1 MRLTGFNAKRWRGIF
16 SQPSV
21 SSNWNLGLA
30 VLSIPSFRS
39 RHLSPQKFPRRRRCV
54 TLGLMSNL
62 KSDRRSR
69 QRIPARLGVS
79 IRSAQGQPATGQT
92 RDVSASGIFLYVNS
106 EIQVGSQIEMV
117 LMLPPQLTGGEK
129 RWVCCQ
135 ASVIRVEPG
144 SEDGR
149 FGVAASIR
157 NMATLPEI
165 SG

>member
-1 MRLTGFNAKRWRGIF
+1 MGRL
-16 SQPSV
+16 
-21 SSNWNLGLA
+21 
-30 VLSIPSFRS
+30 
-39 RHLSPQKFPRRRRCV
+39 CV
-54 TLGLMSNL
+54 TLGLMPDL

-69 QRIPARLGVS
+69 ERIPVRLGVS
-79 IRSAQGQPATGQT
+79 IRSSQGQPTTGHS
-92 RDVSASGIFLYVNS
+92 RDVSASGIFLYVAS
-106 EIQVGSQIEMV
+106 EILVGSELEMV